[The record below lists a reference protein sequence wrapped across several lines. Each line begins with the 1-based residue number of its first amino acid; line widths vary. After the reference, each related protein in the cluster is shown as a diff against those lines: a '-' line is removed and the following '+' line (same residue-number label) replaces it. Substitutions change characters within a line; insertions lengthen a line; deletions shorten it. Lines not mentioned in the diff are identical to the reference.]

1 MSDFTTFPGSS
12 EPVVAEP
19 VAMDAEQRRPKH
31 RRDDVPVDGGVDL
44 SEFGENPDTEVAG

>member
-1 MSDFTTFPGSS
+1 MSDFTTFPGSTEPLAS
-12 EPVVAEP
+12 EP
-19 VAMDAEQRRPKH
+19 AMDAEQRRPKH